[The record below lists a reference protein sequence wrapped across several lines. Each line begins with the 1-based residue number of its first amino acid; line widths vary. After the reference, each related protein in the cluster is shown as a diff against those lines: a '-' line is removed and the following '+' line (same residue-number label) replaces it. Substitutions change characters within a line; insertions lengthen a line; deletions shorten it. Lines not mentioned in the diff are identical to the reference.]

1 MVLINKLEINL
12 KYGQQHRFTFFRCVF
27 AAFMFITTETI
38 MIYSLEKNEEHIFE
52 IFWILYTIPLLICSL
67 QFQQII
73 SYLCLVQHRYRS
85 INEFIKYKC
94 VSKSVSMNSKSLI
107 SAQEFHPKKIFP
119 NRIKNGSNTSLMYK
133 MKNLRYAQRLL
144 FETILM
150 IRKLFYWS
158 LLFNIANN
166 FQKSITSAHFI
177 LMTTI

>member
-1 MVLINKLEINL
+1 MAVILFLIRLAVTLIIVESRLKRSVQIDFLNKIAKIDMVLINKLGINL

-94 VSKSVSMNSKSLI
+94 C
-107 SAQEFHPKKIFP
+107 
-119 NRIKNGSNTSLMYK
+119 
-133 MKNLRYAQRLL
+133 
-144 FETILM
+144 
-150 IRKLFYWS
+150 
-158 LLFNIANN
+158 
-166 FQKSITSAHFI
+166 
-177 LMTTI
+177 